1 MNNII
6 WLLRF
11 SAQARGA
18 LSASILAR
26 VAGHI
31 LGALMLAV
39 PAWAIATIALSKWDA
54 TDSSQ
59 SMGMQ
64 WTWAVIGV
72 VAGLALLKAIL
83 QYVEQYLGHLAA
95 FQFAYR

>member
-59 SMGMQ
+59 SLSL
-64 WTWAVIGV
+64 IH
-72 VAGLALLKAIL
+72 I
-83 QYVEQYLGHLAA
+83 
-95 FQFAYR
+95 